1 MFCASCHLELAFV
14 SGQLSVSFGAQFVL
28 SKINLALCVFCAL
41 CFCKKCVALQ
51 CLHFATLFLRP
62 FKQLKTLGPYLKL
75 IDHSFLSD
83 ETLLHKSKDTAGRK

>member
-51 CLHFATLFLRP
+51 FLHFATFQTIEDIGTLFE
-62 FKQLKTLGPYLKL
+62 
-75 IDHSFLSD
+75 I
-83 ETLLHKSKDTAGRK
+83 